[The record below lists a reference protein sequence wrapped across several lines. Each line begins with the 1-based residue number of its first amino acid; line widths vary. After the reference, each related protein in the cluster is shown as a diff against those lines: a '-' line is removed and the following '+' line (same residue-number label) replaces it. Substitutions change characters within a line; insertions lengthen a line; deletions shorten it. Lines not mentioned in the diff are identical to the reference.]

1 MLTVPSRAFERYAA
15 VIQPPVPPPRMT
27 MRWMRL
33 SAGAFGFVSM
43 SLPPFQA
50 FIRISTA
57 VPERPRSHGSFQ
69 ATRRVLLQ
77 SAQDY
82 GNRDTITGKD
92 RGDPEKTRAAGRP

>member
-1 MLTVPSRAFERYAA
+1 
-15 VIQPPVPPPRMT
+15 
-27 MRWMRL
+27 MRL

-92 RGDPEKTRAAGRP
+92 RGDPEKTRAAGRPRGSPRDYREQEAGASLLEGEEKGR